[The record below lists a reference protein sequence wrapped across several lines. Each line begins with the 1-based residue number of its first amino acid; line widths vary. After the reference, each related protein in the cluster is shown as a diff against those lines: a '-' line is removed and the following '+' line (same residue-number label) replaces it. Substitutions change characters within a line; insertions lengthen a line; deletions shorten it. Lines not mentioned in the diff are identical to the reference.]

1 MYVSLTKNQLKN
13 YYEKVFTIIFFIGFY
28 LVVHAQLIDTDTPQN
43 TLPIY
48 SQINSNWVLHF
59 SDEFNQDSL
68 NLNKMRDWKKQKI
81 LILLVLFVLNV
92 RERMS
97 WSGIS

>member
-1 MYVSLTKNQLKN
+1 M

-28 LVVHAQLIDTDTPQN
+28 LVVHAQLIDTDTPPN

-81 LILLVLFVLNV
+81 LILLVLIVLNV

-97 WSGIS
+97 WRGIS